1 MHTPDPPTTHHL
13 SNPHPSWTPRGA
25 HVMCKTPR
33 GGHRDSGELQAT
45 CSCARP
51 CCCPGQACCYSIAGR
66 GERDPQTLLL
76 SPLLSLGV
84 SSELEVIGEHPQLCL
99 ELSEEYFFAQEG
111 MDVALGGLGG
121 HPPLQAGPY
130 PCCRLQEGKVDHGL
144 GVQGKGS
151 PSVSPPGFSF

>member
-1 MHTPDPPTTHHL
+1 
-13 SNPHPSWTPRGA
+13 
-25 HVMCKTPR
+25 MCKTPR

-99 ELSEEYFFAQEG
+99 ELSEEYFFADRRAWMWPWEAWE
-111 MDVALGGLGG
+111 VI
-121 HPPLQAGPY
+121 HPCRQGPIHAVG
-130 PCCRLQEGKVDHGL
+130 CRKEK
-144 GVQGKGS
+144 
-151 PSVSPPGFSF
+151 